1 MCSEM
6 SQIIR
11 SLVNGFFPGSCQ
23 RDKIVAII
31 WGGGF
36 RRSCKAFLLIQVSAR
51 LLVFIAIKGLGK
63 VSPQSSP
70 FFPRFQWSLLNNRPS
85 DYHRTLIVK
94 VLKKLI
100 LTILARVLFVF
111 MVF

>member
-1 MCSEM
+1 M

-11 SLVNGFFPGSCQ
+11 SLVNGFFPESCQ
-23 RDKIVAII
+23 RDKTVAII

-51 LLVFIAIKGLGK
+51 LLVFTAIKGLGK
-63 VSPQSSP
+63 VSSPQSSP
-70 FFPRFQWSLLNNRPS
+70 FFLRFQLPVLNKRPS

-94 VLKKLI
+94 VLKRLI